1 MMACCRWC
9 KITRTNNDS
18 EYAPMLAINPNLG
31 DQPLPSIDQ
40 LVKQIDLHRK
50 HKQWLYH

>member
-1 MMACCRWC
+1 MMACYRWR

-18 EYAPMLAINPNLG
+18 ENAPMLVINPKLG

-40 LVKQIDLHRK
+40 LVKQIDPHSK
-50 HKQWLYH
+50 HKQSLHH